1 MNLISNN
8 ANETQHQFNLL
19 ARNVQ
24 NQQENRLNS
33 AEIGSL
39 WQVFFAESMV
49 HHVFLAFL
57 GNVDDEDTKSALLTY
72 ADMSGDTLKLL
83 KQVFEHEGLPIPRGI
98 TAEDIVPNSPRLF
111 SDRFYLSY
119 LNNMVLYVISRA
131 GLSYFYSSREDIR
144 HFFSA

>member
-1 MNLISNN
+1 MNLNPNN
-8 ANETQHQFNLL
+8 ANETQYQHNIL

-39 WQVFFAESMV
+39 WQTFFIESMV
-49 HHVFLAFL
+49 HHVFQAFL

-83 KQVFEHEGLPIPRGI
+83 KPVYEREGLPIPRGI
-98 TAEDIVPNSPRLF
+98 TDEDIIPNTP
-111 SDRFYLSY
+111 
-119 LNNMVLYVISRA
+119 VI
-131 GLSYFYSSREDIR
+131 L
-144 HFFSA
+144 